1 MPRRTRPRFRPI
13 RIARAVSTARQPKP
27 EKVVSFITSLIQT
40 QIGTDE
46 DPSPLLESL
55 VKDLGADKDDVEL
68 AQDITLLGLEVM
80 KVIAKAVEDG
90 NPPQAIWGITG
101 VISAAIPELE
111 ADIKKL
117 TD

>member
-90 NPPQAIWGITG
+90 NPPRRSGASQA
-101 VISAAIPELE
+101 
-111 ADIKKL
+111 
-117 TD
+117 